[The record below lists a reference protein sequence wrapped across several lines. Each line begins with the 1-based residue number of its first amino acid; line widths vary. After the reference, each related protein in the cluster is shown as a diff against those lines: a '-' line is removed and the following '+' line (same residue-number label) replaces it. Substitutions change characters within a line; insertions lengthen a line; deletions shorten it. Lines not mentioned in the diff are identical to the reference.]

1 MHIICAFYLSA
12 PTTPS
17 LCGKASQIKVTGIAF
32 FEIPTH
38 PLKYTVRQPMGG
50 GYGINKK
57 ASIIAPTPTQY
68 GVILK
73 IQTTKIDY
81 LTTIFWGEIEKYP
94 RHTVLKTELW
104 GEIE

>member
-1 MHIICAFYLSA
+1 MHIILAFYLSS

-38 PLKYTVRQPMGG
+38 PLKYTVLQPMGG
-50 GYGINKK
+50 DMESTKK
-57 ASIIAPTPTQY
+57 SIIAPTPTQY